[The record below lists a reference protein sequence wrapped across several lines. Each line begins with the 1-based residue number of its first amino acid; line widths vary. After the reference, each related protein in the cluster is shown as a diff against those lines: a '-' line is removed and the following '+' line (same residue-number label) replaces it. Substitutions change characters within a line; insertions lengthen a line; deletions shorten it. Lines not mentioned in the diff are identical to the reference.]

1 MNKSAKTQES
11 GSADKSPTSPQPIS
25 TRTTQEWYEVNA
37 NLITEEF
44 EKLEFKDIHSD
55 FLNFLSQQP
64 CSILEIG
71 SGTGR
76 DAAWLADLGHQVIAA
91 EPSDAMRTRAQTLYK
106 HNNIRWVDD
115 KLPNLDTVIQ
125 DVDQFDVI
133 FLSAVWMHLAPSE
146 RSPSLKRIVKL
157 VKPGGLVY
165 ITLRHGPFEEI
176 EGFWD
181 IADDEV
187 MELARKFGLVQ
198 LKLVIQ
204 EDHLDRP
211 DVTWS
216 RMIFRFPNDHGDAG

>member
-1 MNKSAKTQES
+1 MPKTTKAQES
-11 GSADKSPTSPQPIS
+11 SFADKLPKSPQPIS

-37 NLITEEF
+37 DLITEEF
-44 EKLEFKDIHSD
+44 EKLDFKDIHSD
-55 FLNFLSQQP
+55 FLKFLPQQP

-71 SGTGR
+71 AGTGR
-76 DAAWLADLGHQVIAA
+76 DAAWLADLGHLVIAV
-91 EPSDAMRTRAQTLYK
+91 EPSNEMRTRAQALHKQT
-106 HNNIRWVDD
+106 NIRWIND

-125 DVDQFDVI
+125 DADQFDVI

-187 MELARKFGLVQ
+187 MELARKFGLIQ

-204 EDHLDRP
+204 EDHLARP
-211 DVTWS
+211 GVTWS
-216 RMIFRFPNDHGDAG
+216 RIIFRIPDDHADAG

>member
-1 MNKSAKTQES
+1 MNKSAKTQEL
-11 GSADKSPTSPQPIS
+11 GSADKPPKGTQPIS

-37 NLITEEF
+37 DLITEEF
-44 EKLEFKDIHSD
+44 EKLEFKDLHSD
-55 FLNFLSQQP
+55 FLKYLPQQP
-64 CSILEIG
+64 CTILEIG
-71 SGTGR
+71 AGTGR
-76 DAAWLADLGHQVIAA
+76 DAAWLADLGHQVVAA
-91 EPSDAMRTRAQTLYK
+91 EPSNEMRTRAEALHKQT
-106 HNNIRWVDD
+106 NIRWIND

-125 DVDQFDVI
+125 DADQYDVI

-146 RSPSLKRIVKL
+146 RSPSLKRIVNL

-165 ITLRHGPFEEI
+165 LTLRHGPYEEI

-216 RMIFRFPNDHGDAG
+216 RMIFRFPDVHGDPE